1 MLSFEDR
8 SRNEA
13 YRLTFNE
20 EELVDYIKNHKQ
32 EVSQIKII
40 TLAEIMSIAPNT
52 ITRFCY
58 KLFYNLITFLLKFF
72 FDIIKL

>member
-8 SRNEA
+8 FTNEA

-32 EVSQIKII
+32 EVSQIKNN

-52 ITRFCY
+52 ITRFVIS
-58 KLFYNLITFLLKFF
+58 FFITP
-72 FDIIKL
+72 